1 MSQGVD
7 VQELSVHFDDRLILD
22 RLSLRVD
29 PGQFITLIGPSG
41 SGKST
46 LFGVLTGTVA
56 PTAGQV
62 TVAGEPIVGRQ
73 VDRMRRPFAYM
84 PQQDALMPWRRLLD
98 NLTLG
103 LEMQGVRRRAAR
115 DRVRPLLAPFG
126 LAGFERAYPWELSG
140 GMRQRAALLRT
151 IVQQRAVLL
160 LDEPFGALDALTRL
174 EMQQWLERVWDDHR
188 WTVLLITHDIRE
200 AVLLSDQVFVLSA
213 RPARVIGS
221 VAIDLHRPRSLDM
234 LADPQFVAL
243 ESRLLSLLR
252 DGPPTA
258 EPANRSR

>member
-1 MSQGVD
+1 
-7 VQELSVHFDDRLILD
+7 
-22 RLSLRVD
+22 
-29 PGQFITLIGPSG
+29 
-41 SGKST
+41 
-46 LFGVLTGTVA
+46 
-56 PTAGQV
+56 
-62 TVAGEPIVGRQ
+62 
-73 VDRMRRPFAYM
+73 
-84 PQQDALMPWRRLLD
+84 
-98 NLTLG
+98 
-103 LEMQGVRRRAAR
+103 
-115 DRVRPLLAPFG
+115 
-126 LAGFERAYPWELSG
+126 
-140 GMRQRAALLRT
+140 MRQRAALLRT

-221 VAIDLHRPRSLDM
+221 VAIDLPRPRSLDM